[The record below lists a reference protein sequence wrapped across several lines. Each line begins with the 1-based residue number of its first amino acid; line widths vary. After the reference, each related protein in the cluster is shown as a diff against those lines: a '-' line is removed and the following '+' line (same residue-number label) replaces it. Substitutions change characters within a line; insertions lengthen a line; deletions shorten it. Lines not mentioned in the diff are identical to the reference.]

1 MGEGRGVRG
10 PLVTAA
16 WLADHLGDP
25 DVCVVDCRFTLGE
38 PDAGRARYLAGHIP
52 GAAFLD
58 LEADLSGP
66 RGGGR
71 HPLPEA
77 AAFTASARRAGVSDE
92 ALVVAYDDVM
102 TGGAARL
109 WWLLRHFGHP
119 RATVLDG
126 GLAAWEGPLRAGEE
140 AIAPGRFHAVART
153 GDMVDAEAVLAGSP
167 GRVLVDARAPERFR
181 GEHEPIDRV
190 PGHIPGARN
199 LPFAGAFPPPADLV
213 EHPGEVVAYCG
224 SGVTATVVLLAL
236 AAHGRD
242 DAKLYPGSYSDWV
255 ARGLPVEAG

>member
-1 MGEGRGVRG
+1 MATFPLMSAAQLAARLGE
-10 PLVTAA
+10 PDLV
-16 WLADHLGDP
+16 
-25 DVCVVDCRFTLGE
+25 VVDCRFTLGQ
-38 PDAGRARYLAGHIP
+38 PGAGRERYLAGHLP

-58 LEADLSGP
+58 LDTDLSGE
-66 RGGGR
+66 GGGR
-71 HPLPEA
+71 HPLPSPDDFA
-77 AAFTASARRAGVSDE
+77 AAARRAGISDRS
-92 ALVVAYDDVM
+92 LVVSYDEEK